1 MEQKRTLW
9 ILIAAGVFL
18 CIVFGVA
25 YGMSRAAGAKN
36 EETTAIS
43 LKESDDIWIAPYSD
57 SKPSVKIPDTD
68 KKLDGANLVADL
80 TGGKTPSI
88 TDGLDYPEQG
98 ITTAT
103 IDATASTGS
112 GLEIK
117 PETSIASSTDGT
129 ITTTFDLSAGS
140 SSSGTVVAQNKA
152 AEKAM
157 KNADTKRGELAKT
170 LDESTTKTSSTKT
183 TATETKKTGTTTKA
197 TTTTKTTTEAVAKV
211 DTKTDVESSRIPDRY
226 WVQAASYSSKK
237 KADEARA
244 VLDKNMVQCEV
255 FTFEMDG
262 KLYYRVRVGPY
273 TTKTE
278 AAYWKKQVDSLE
290 QFADAGTYI
299 VNSSAPIA
307 KK

>member
-103 IDATASTGS
+103 IDATASNGS

>member
-244 VLDKNMVQCEV
+244 LLDENKIQCEV
-255 FTFEMDG
+255 FTYDASG
-262 KLYYRVRVGPY
+262 TLYYRVRVGPSLN
-273 TTKTE
+273 KDE
-278 AAYWKKQVDSLE
+278 AEYWKKQVDSIEL
-290 QFADAGTYI
+290 FANAGTYI

-307 KK
+307 KN

>member
-170 LDESTTKTSSTKT
+170 LDESTTKTSPTKT